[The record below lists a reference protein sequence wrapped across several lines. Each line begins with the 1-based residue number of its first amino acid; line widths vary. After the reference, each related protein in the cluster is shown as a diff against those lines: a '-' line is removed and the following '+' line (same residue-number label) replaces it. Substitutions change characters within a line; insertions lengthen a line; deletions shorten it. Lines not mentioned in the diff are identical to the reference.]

1 MIQMKLLKNG
11 KNINEKDY
19 NMPKIILITHQKGG
33 VGKSTL
39 TFNLAQNISAKAKVI
54 VLDMDLQG
62 SLSQLK
68 DLVTDFDIIPY
79 QDKIDVIKDLDCD
92 FIFIDTPPYLSNHL
106 TKLIQIADLILI
118 PTKAG
123 ILDLLAI
130 KNTINLIKAENK
142 IGQAMVV
149 FNMIKVNT
157 TLTMDI
163 LIGLDEY
170 NIKIANT
177 HISDLVA
184 FTRSVLVKGIKNDR
198 NAQNQLDNLTKE
210 ILTTLL
216 SVCL

>member
-1 MIQMKLLKNG
+1 
-11 KNINEKDY
+11 
-19 NMPKIILITHQKGG
+19 MPKITLITHQKGG

-39 TFNLAQNISAKAKVI
+39 AFNLAQNIANNAKVA
-54 VLDMDLQG
+54 VVDLDLQG

-68 DLVTDFDIIPY
+68 DLVTDFDIIKFNGELKEIPQMDY
-79 QDKIDVIKDLDCD
+79 D

-106 TKLIQIADLILI
+106 PCLIKLADLIVV

-130 KNTINLIKAENK
+130 KSTLELIEQENRTESTL
-142 IGQAMVV
+142 VV

-157 TLTMDI
+157 TLTLDI
-163 LIGLDEY
+163 LIGLEEY
-170 NIKIANT
+170 NVKIANT
-177 HISDLVA
+177 HISDLVS
-184 FTRSVLVKGIKNDR
+184 FTRSVLVKGVKNDS

-216 SVCL
+216 I